1 MYLSECRH
9 ARELQKTQREHHH
22 GENGTKRFTREHRL
36 TVSMGEHTL
45 RSHPDRI
52 LERLNGAFN
61 TRDEVPYATWSGV
74 AVKLVLL
81 GQDPPQFPRMHL

>member
-1 MYLSECRH
+1 
-9 ARELQKTQREHHH
+9 
-22 GENGTKRFTREHRL
+22 
-36 TVSMGEHTL
+36 MGEHTL

-81 GQDPPQFPRMHL
+81 GQDPPQFPRMHLWLLNRDDVKDNRPDLYLIFSGHIQTQVIPEQVGGLSI